1 MAKQHLLLVDSDAR
15 NLRVLE
21 VSLRKAGFSVTTAVD
36 GYDALEKCAASSFD
50 LVISDTRLPR
60 LDGFGLCQRLKA
72 DPRYRDVPFIFLT
85 AQRSVEDKVRG
96 FELGADDY
104 LTKPIYVKEIVTRVT
119 ILAQKREKE
128 LLERRDA
135 RAFSGSLADMGVVDL
150 VQTFE
155 MSRKT
160 GTIRF
165 TQPTGET
172 ARVYFREG
180 KILDAEL
187 GRLVGEHAFYRLL
200 NWQEG
205 TFEIDFGPVDRPNR
219 IQTSTQ
225 GALMEGMRRI
235 DECGRI
241 LESLPP
247 TSTLFVVDSQRL
259 AARLAELPDE
269 INPVL
274 RLFEDGR
281 SIESALR
288 DNESGDDLALLTTVH
303 QLYADGILV
312 PVERRAEEGSWFSS
326 PDDPPAE
333 EPAPIPESEA
343 EPVPEPEVAAVYAP
357 LPGWEPPVPEP
368 VDGGEATAEAEEAA
382 PGPAAPAASAPAAA
396 VPPLPAGGG
405 QPPAT
410 SAPAPRSRPTLA
422 PSAAEERAAQPP
434 VLPGTQSGTTPPP
447 RASASSAPSRSA
459 PHLPRTTEAVLR
471 PRGIRT
477 ADRTRVEEPPTR
489 ESFWSRETGPIPA
502 QPRQK
507 RRRRWF
513 SFLFR
518 RS

>member
-50 LVISDTRLPR
+50 LVVSDTRLPR
-60 LDGFGLCQRLKA
+60 LDGFALCQRLKS
-72 DPRYRDVPFIFLT
+72 DPRYKDVPFIFLT

-104 LTKPIYVKEIVTRVT
+104 LTKPIYVKEIVTRLT
-119 ILAQKREKE
+119 MLAQKREKE

-165 TQPTGET
+165 TQPSGET

-205 TFEIDFGPVDRPNR
+205 TFEIDFAPVDRPNR

-241 LESLPP
+241 LEVLPP
-247 TSTLFVVDSQRL
+247 ASTVLVVDSQRL

-269 INPVL
+269 LNPVL
-274 RLFEDGR
+274 RLFEEGR

-288 DNESGDDLALLTTVH
+288 ENESGDDLAMLTAIQ
-303 QLYADGILV
+303 QLYEGGILV
-312 PVERRAEEGSWFSS
+312 AEERRREEGSWFSA
-326 PDDPPAE
+326 PDDPPTASPSPEPE
-333 EPAPIPESEA
+333 E
-343 EPVPEPEVAAVYAP
+343 EPVPEPEATAVYAP
-357 LPGWEPPVPEP
+357 LPGWEPPVPEEP
-368 VDGGEATAEAEEAA
+368 DADFPAEPPASAAPTSSAPPPSRTAAPSPGKAAPPSPATAAASTPPPLSPRAAGAA
-382 PGPAAPAASAPAAA
+382 PGA
-396 VPPLPAGGG
+396 
-405 QPPAT
+405 PPARDPARP
-410 SAPAPRSRPTLA
+410 APAPPEPREAPPARSLSYA
-422 PSAAEERAAQPP
+422 
-434 VLPGTQSGTTPPP
+434 
-447 RASASSAPSRSA
+447 
-459 PHLPRTTEAVLR
+459 PRTTAAVLR
-471 PRGIRT
+471 PRGIRGGER
-477 ADRTRVEEPPTR
+477 ARSEEPPTR
-489 ESFWSRETGPIPA
+489 ESFWSRETGPIPG
-502 QPRQK
+502 QPRKK
-507 RRRRWF
+507 RRPRWL